1 VREFGMAAAVN
12 GIAAHGG
19 LIPFG
24 STFFV
29 FSDYAKPAMRLAA
42 LMQVHSLFIYTHDS
56 IAVGEDGPTHEP
68 VEQLLGLRAIPGL
81 TDFRPAD
88 ANETAAACRLALERT
103 GPSFFALSR
112 QNLPVI
118 DPAAHDVYAGVSKGA
133 YVLVNGGEP
142 REEPHFQNVV
152 KNPYAEDA
160 PILQVVLIGAGSEL
174 WPCVEAA
181 KLLATEGIHA
191 RVVSFPS
198 WEIFDEQTAEYKASV
213 LPVGVPRLAVEAGAT
228 AGWWKY
234 TGLDGDVIGLD
245 RFGASAPGPKVLAEL
260 GFSAE
265 NVAAR
270 AKKLVK

>member
-1 VREFGMAAAVN
+1 
-12 GIAAHGG
+12 
-19 LIPFG
+19 
-24 STFFV
+24 
-29 FSDYAKPAMRLAA
+29 
-42 LMQVHSLFIYTHDS
+42 
-56 IAVGEDGPTHEP
+56 
-68 VEQLLGLRAIPGL
+68 
-81 TDFRPAD
+81 
-88 ANETAAACRLALERT
+88 
-103 GPSFFALSR
+103 
-112 QNLPVI
+112 LPVI

-213 LPVGVPRLAVEAGAT
+213 LPAGVPRLAVEAGAT

>member
-1 VREFGMAAAVN
+1 VN

-42 LMQVHSLFIYTHDS
+42 LMQIHSLFVYTHDS

-68 VEQLLGLRAIPGL
+68 IEQLLGLRAIPGM

-88 ANETAAACRLALERT
+88 ANETAAAWRLALERS

-118 DPAAHDVYAGVSKGA
+118 DPAHDVFAGVSKGA
-133 YVLVNGGEP
+133 YVL
-142 REEPHFQNVV
+142 
-152 KNPYAEDA
+152 EDVA
-160 PILQVVLIGAGSEL
+160 KPQVVLIGTGSEV
-174 WPCVEAA
+174 WPCLAAA
-181 KLLATEGIHA
+181 KLLAADGIAA

-198 WEIFDEQTAEYKASV
+198 CKLFDEQTAEYKASV
-213 LPVGVPRLAVEAGAT
+213 LPAGVPKLAVEAGAT

-245 RFGASAPGPKVLAEL
+245 RFGASAPGPKVMAEL

-270 AKKLVK
+270 ARALLK